1 MLDNLTT
8 EQAALIGAVLI
19 IGVVVLLFVI
29 QRLRQRPE
37 ADEGARGDLGVDIS
51 TLDVEGPTDE
61 FPRLEYFGTPV
72 RLRVIVVA
80 PCGRG
85 SELPPPE
92 LLPGL
97 MERLIPGLTEIIA
110 NHHPIV
116 RRWSNQLSVPGF
128 NQSFFHKLALPGS
141 GGKGTPWCSAAG
153 RLSVGQQQYLI
164 GMVLNSGKPNGFG
177 PIVIEHEGQWLNTMR
192 VREHEL

>member
-8 EQAALIGAVLI
+8 EQAVVIGAVLI
-19 IGVVVLLFVI
+19 MAIAIVVVI
-29 QRLRQRPE
+29 QRLRQRPAALE
-37 ADEGARGDLGVDIS
+37 RDKGDLGVDIS
-51 TLDVEGPTDE
+51 ALDAQGPTDE
-61 FPRLEYFGTPV
+61 WPRLEYFGTPV
-72 RLRVIVVA
+72 RLRVIVLA

-85 SELPPPE
+85 SELPPAE

-128 NQSFFHKLALPGS
+128 NQAFFHKLALPGS
-141 GGKGTPWCSAAG
+141 GGKGTPWCSATG
-153 RLSVGQQQYLI
+153 RLSVGQQQYLV
-164 GMVLNSGKPNGFG
+164 GMVFNSGKPNGFG
-177 PIVIEHEGQWLNTMR
+177 PIVIEHEGQWLNTLR
-192 VREHEL
+192 VREHEV